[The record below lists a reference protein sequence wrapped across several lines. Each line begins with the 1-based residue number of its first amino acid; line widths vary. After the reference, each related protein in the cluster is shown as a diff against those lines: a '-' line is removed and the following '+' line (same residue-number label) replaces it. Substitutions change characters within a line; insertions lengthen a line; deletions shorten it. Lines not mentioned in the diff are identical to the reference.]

1 MSPLTKI
8 IRTPDGKFETVSFQA
23 SESVFVC
30 VEFDPHSIADAY
42 FEDGQTHRRAY
53 AINLDGAAS
62 VQIGLNTEQAWYR
75 WVWMWETKQEA
86 DEAMKQVPDDLDLK
100 LEQLVQKID
109 DFLSRARETNIQ
121 GGLSQVRLD
130 ITPDLKSIGWEITL
144 LDYTKEQAARTYSIS
159 MKAIKKRQK
168 N

>member
-8 IRTPDGKFETVSFQA
+8 TKTPDGKFETISFQA

-30 VEFDPHSIADAY
+30 VGLDPHSIVDAY
-42 FEDGQTHRRAY
+42 FEDGQTRRRAY
-53 AINLDGAAS
+53 ALGLDEAAS
-62 VQIGLNTEQAWYR
+62 VQIALNTEQAWHR

-86 DEAMKQVPDDLDLK
+86 NEALKHVPDDLGLK

-121 GGLSQVRLD
+121 GGPSQVRLD
-130 ITPDLKSIGWEITL
+130 ITPDLKSIGWQITL
-144 LDYTKEQAARTYSIS
+144 LDHTREEAAGTYSTS

>member
-1 MSPLTKI
+1 
-8 IRTPDGKFETVSFQA
+8 
-23 SESVFVC
+23 
-30 VEFDPHSIADAY
+30 
-42 FEDGQTHRRAY
+42 
-53 AINLDGAAS
+53 
-62 VQIGLNTEQAWYR
+62 
-75 WVWMWETKQEA
+75 MWETKQEA

-144 LDYTKEQAARTYSIS
+144 LDGFGA
-159 MKAIKKRQK
+159 
-168 N
+168 